1 MPRWSVV
8 VTDENPKKN
17 VISGSGSGSSGGSL
31 NEKGQDLLADIE
43 HKGDAYLRKRLKYI
57 INSRSSQI
65 CNSPGRTSRSNIIFK
80 PELSK
85 SERITEETVRLS
97 LI

>member
-17 VISGSGSGSSGGSL
+17 VLSGSVSSSGSGSL

-65 CNSPGRTSRSNIIFK
+65 CNSPGRTSRSNVIFK

>member
-1 MPRWSVV
+1 M
-8 VTDENPKKN
+8 TDENPKKN
-17 VISGSGSGSSGGSL
+17 VISGSGSGSGSGSVSGSL

-65 CNSPGRTSRSNIIFK
+65 CNSPGRTSRSNVIFK